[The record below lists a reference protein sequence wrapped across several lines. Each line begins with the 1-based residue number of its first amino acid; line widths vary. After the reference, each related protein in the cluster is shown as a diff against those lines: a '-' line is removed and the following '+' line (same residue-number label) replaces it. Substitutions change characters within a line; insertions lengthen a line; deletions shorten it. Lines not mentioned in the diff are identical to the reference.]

1 MTSILKSFSLP
12 KSSTS
17 QNQMHFIK
25 GNLYLITHNEAKMTD
40 FFILLLLHALKKH
53 ESIKLQIS
61 RGLFIFNNYNRSKKS
76 HWLITQT
83 AVKL

>member
-1 MTSILKSFSLP
+1 
-12 KSSTS
+12 
-17 QNQMHFIK
+17 MHFIK

-40 FFILLLLHALKKH
+40 FFILLLLQALKKH
-53 ESIKLQIS
+53 KSIKLQILS

-83 AVKL
+83 QLSCSYSN